1 MDDDLFLSL
10 GNINVTNE
18 EDSKIVEKQDE
29 FVDNGNSDALIIANK
44 EDDADKETAKTEE
57 KEEFANKQFEKD
69 KEDTTPSS
77 ESKDSSST
85 ISVFANYLK
94 EEGVLSPELE
104 GYEKADT
111 LEDLKNLMMK
121 QIESERHSNLSD
133 SQKRYLDSI
142 ESGVPLNE
150 YEQAEKDISN
160 LESISLENLEEDGQ
174 LRFDIMVMDLVGSGL
189 TEAKAVAMAQRSFD
203 SGKDQ
208 EDAKESIQSL
218 YNRKV
223 EDLKNSNETRKVE
236 KQATIEEVRNVI
248 DSKEFIMSDIKLSKE
263 NKAEIHRMMITQVD
277 TTEDGSPLN
286 EFGKWRK
293 DNGVEA
299 EIILNALYINTNGF
313 KNLGDIKTQVSSQ
326 SAKELEKRLR
336 SLDKEELS
344 RSMQGTQRNSGGY
357 TLQ

>member
-1 MDDDLFLSL
+1 MDSDLFLSL
-10 GNINVTNE
+10 GNLNVTNE
-18 EDSKIVEKQDE
+18 EENKIE
-29 FVDNGNSDALIIANK
+29 DNQEALKSNDGSDAFLVAT
-44 EDDADKETAKTEE
+44 KETEDEKNTESDK
-57 KEEFANKQFEKD
+57 KEEFANKQFEQD
-69 KEDTTPSS
+69 KEDAAPSS

-94 EEGVLSPELE
+94 EEGVLSSELE
-104 GYEKADT
+104 GYEEADT
-111 LEDLKNLMMK
+111 LEGLKNLMMK

-133 SQKRYLDSI
+133 SQRRYLDSI

-160 LESISLENLEEDGQ
+160 LESISLEELAEDGQ

-189 TEAKAVAMAQRSFD
+189 TEAKAISMAQRSFD
-203 SGKDQ
+203 SGNDQ
-208 EDAKESIQSL
+208 EDSKESIQSL
-218 YNRKV
+218 YNRKI
-223 EDLKNSNETRKVE
+223 EDLKTTNNTRKVE
-236 KQATIEEVRNVI
+236 KQATIDDVRNTI
-248 DSKEFIMSDIKLSKE
+248 DAKDFIMSDIKLSKE
-263 NKAEIHRMMITQVD
+263 NKAEILKMMTTQVD
-277 TTEDGSPLN
+277 TTPEGNPLN

-326 SAKELEKRLR
+326 SAKDLEKRLR

-344 RSMQGTQRNSGGY
+344 RSLQGTSKNSGGY